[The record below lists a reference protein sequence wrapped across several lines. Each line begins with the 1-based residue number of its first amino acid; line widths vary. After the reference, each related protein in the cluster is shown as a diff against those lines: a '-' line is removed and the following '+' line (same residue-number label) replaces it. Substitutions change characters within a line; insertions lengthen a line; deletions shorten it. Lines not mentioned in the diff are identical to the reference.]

1 METQPHPFY
10 LFMYGLWLLLLYNSK
25 AERLQQRLH
34 SLKSLKYYL
43 ALYRKLAD
51 FGHRALQE
59 YTGYYSTFIILSM

>member
-51 FGHRALQE
+51 LGHRV
-59 YTGYYSTFIILSM
+59 